1 MKIDFSQPLT
11 DVKGKPLK
19 KGEECFTLYD
29 ICVDALLGYAA
40 NPGQNAELF
49 VLWKKIADS
58 GEIVYCTLLRHRASE
73 QSRLWLTRN
82 GGQLCG
88 SAHGKRRLKP

>member
-1 MKIDFSQPLT
+1 LIFHNRLH
-11 DVKGKPLK
+11 VKGKPLK

-58 GEIVYCTLLRHRASE
+58 GEIDLKAEDVVLLKE
-73 QSRLWLTRN
+73 RLEHCPIYTPLAT
-82 GGQLCG
+82 GQAIVMLD
-88 SAHGKRRLKP
+88 SAG